1 MPGCSG
7 GPVVTNARVYYTTR
21 AATGA
26 SAPGIPHALK
36 GRKFLARLGR
46 TAPRDREAVFTRHC
60 ERSEAIHLSVMP
72 RHGLL
77 RSARNDGVQKI
88 VRHTPLPTALFA
100 IKFSPTNNNKTEET
114 MRGVVF
120 TGERGLELMPFEDPT
135 PDAHDVVIEMKASG
149 MCGSDLHQYRRPK
162 GQARA
167 TGIPVPEG
175 PVIAGHEP

>member
-77 RSARNDGVQKI
+77 RSARNDAVPTI
-88 VRHTPLPTALFA
+88 VPHTPFPTPPFP
-100 IKFSPTNNNKTEET
+100 IKFPPTTTTK
-114 MRGVVF
+114 
-120 TGERGLELMPFEDPT
+120 P
-135 PDAHDVVIEMKASG
+135 H
-149 MCGSDLHQYRRPK
+149 
-162 GQARA
+162 
-167 TGIPVPEG
+167 
-175 PVIAGHEP
+175 